1 MKFLHQLALSVVLCA
16 TGVSTMAQS
25 AAPEYPTRAIT
36 FVVPYSPGGGA
47 DVIARAVAKT
57 LSESLR
63 QPVVIDN
70 KPGGA
75 GQIAAAFVAKAPP
88 DGYTLLLN
96 ADSIYT
102 INPALKGKPAE
113 DALAN
118 LSPVAN
124 IVGAPVVV
132 AVSASNRMQAKT
144 LKDLITFAK
153 QSKTP
158 LSYASPGIG
167 TPHQLIAEALG
178 KATGITWTHVPYKG
192 TANAMTDLIGGQV
205 DVLFGMPSSVTPM
218 AEAGKL
224 RILALTSFESFPL
237 LPGTPTVAQTY
248 PKVGMATVDM
258 GLAVPRG
265 TPVAIVRRLH
275 DEVQRS
281 LADPGVQKVIQ
292 QNGMVAL
299 PGSTDEY
306 IKRMRVARSEREVMI
321 REAGVTSD

>member
-1 MKFLHQLALSVVLCA
+1 MSDPWA
-16 TGVSTMAQS
+16 
-25 AAPEYPTRAIT
+25 
-36 FVVPYSPGGGA
+36 
-47 DVIARAVAKT
+47 
-57 LSESLR
+57 
-63 QPVVIDN
+63 
-70 KPGGA
+70 
-75 GQIAAAFVAKAPP
+75 
-88 DGYTLLLN
+88 
-96 ADSIYT
+96 
-102 INPALKGKPAE
+102 
-113 DALAN
+113 
-118 LSPVAN
+118 
-124 IVGAPVVV
+124 
-132 AVSASNRMQAKT
+132 
-144 LKDLITFAK
+144 
-153 QSKTP
+153 
-158 LSYASPGIG
+158 
-167 TPHQLIAEALG
+167 

-224 RILALTSFESFPL
+224 KILAVTSFESFPL

-321 REAGVTSD
+321 REARRDLRLGEWQRCIAAMPYAIDAQP

>member
-1 MKFLHQLALSVVLCA
+1 
-16 TGVSTMAQS
+16 
-25 AAPEYPTRAIT
+25 
-36 FVVPYSPGGGA
+36 VVPYSPGGGA

-57 LSESLR
+57 LSQSLG

-75 GQIAAAFVAKAPP
+75 GQIAAAFVAKAVP
-88 DGYTLLLN
+88 DGYTMLLN

-113 DALAN
+113 DALAH

-124 IVGAPVVV
+124 IVGAPVVL
-132 AVSASNRMQAKT
+132 AVSATNQMQAKT
-144 LKDLITFAK
+144 LKDLIAFAK
-153 QSKTP
+153 HSKTP

-178 KATGITWTHVPYKG
+178 KATGIQWTHVPYKG
-192 TANAMTDLIGGQV
+192 TANAMTDLIGDQV
-205 DVLFGMPSSVTPM
+205 DVLFGMPASVTPM

-224 RILALTSFESFPL
+224 KILAVTSFEPFPL

-265 TPVAIVRRLH
+265 TPPEIVRRLH
-275 DEVQRS
+275 DEVQKS
-281 LADPGVQKVIQ
+281 LVEPGVQRVIQ

-299 PGSTDEY
+299 PGSTDDY
-306 IKRMRVARSEREVMI
+306 IKRMRVARLEREQMI
-321 REAGVTSD
+321 RDAGVTSD